1 MRYASTTALN
11 TEFQSVLTRYCLGRI
26 IHKYIYSNL
35 RILAFQILLLLL
47 KSMGIY
53 SVNKGQE
60 TRSSWRVSQKAV
72 ILCLPC
78 YGSVMDCHSTKD
90 PCWIKSMPVRTLRL
104 AVLTLQEQPSGEVS
118 AMMKRPNVLLDSLC
132 FILCGRS
139 GYFFGYVI
147 LLWYSNKVLYFSCYV
162 QV

>member
-1 MRYASTTALN
+1 MKMFIPSTYRCGMPVLLN
-11 TEFQSVLTRYCLGRI
+11 TEFQSIFLDTASAES
-26 IHKYIYSNL
+26 YISSNL

-90 PCWIKSMPVRTLRL
+90 PCWIKSMPVRPLRL
-104 AVLTLQEQPSGEVS
+104 AVRTLQEQPSGEVS
-118 AMMKRPNVLLDSLC
+118 AMMKRPNVLLDSLSASSSAEEVDI
-132 FILCGRS
+132 FLDM
-139 GYFFGYVI
+139 
-147 LLWYSNKVLYFSCYV
+147 W
-162 QV
+162 